1 MSDYQEEISSTHD
14 LLPDEV
20 EQFSKLAEEIT
31 SQFKDQHTPSAPSS
45 DDNGYIVVPSQQQ
58 PVAAAAAA
66 YTAENSPQDEDTVLK
81 KADTSSNAQS
91 STGFKACPYYFLG
104 LSSLSKVHIPP
115 KVQDLLL
122 WKCPKY
128 TGAVFGSTLVVLLSL
143 ATFTLLTVLSSL
155 LLLALT
161 GVGAY
166 RFYLSVLF
174 RIKGTYDDTFDQIS
188 STDFSLPKD
197 KIQELA
203 RLLDTDINRV
213 INQLKS
219 IILWD
224 NLATSTVAFFVVY
237 LVYCVA
243 SVFNTITLLI
253 LVHLAAFS
261 LPKVYQV
268 YQVQIDQT
276 IHQATEFAH
285 KTADDIMAKLPFLKK
300 KVQ

>member
-1 MSDYQEEISSTHD
+1 MSDYQTEGSSTHD

-31 SQFKDQHTPSAPSS
+31 NQFKEQHTPSAPPS

-58 PVAAAAAA
+58 PAAASAAAAPTTTESSAHVEEPVVKK
-66 YTAENSPQDEDTVLK
+66 TAD
-81 KADTSSNAQS
+81 ASSCH
-91 STGFKACPYYFLG
+91 ACPYYFLG

>member
-1 MSDYQEEISSTHD
+1 MSDYQEESSSTHD

-31 SQFKDQHTPSAPSS
+31 SQFKEQHTPSAPPS

-58 PVAAAAAA
+58 QPVATAAA
-66 YTAENSPQDEDTVLK
+66 ESSPHEEDTVVLK
-81 KADTSSNAQS
+81 KADASNAQS
-91 STGFKACPYYFLG
+91 TTGCNTCPYYFL
-104 LSSLSKVHIPP
+104 VE
-115 KVQDLLL
+115 DLLL

-128 TGAVFGSTLVVLLSL
+128 SGAVFGSTLVVLLSL
-143 ATFTLLTVLSSL
+143 ATFTLLSVVSTL

-174 RIKGTYDDTFDQIS
+174 RIKGTYDDIFDKIS

-224 NLATSTVAFFVVY
+224 NLATSAVAYFVVY

-268 YQVQIDQT
+268 YKVQIDQT
-276 IHQATEFAH
+276 IQQATEFAH
-285 KTADDIMAKLPFLKK
+285 KTAEDIMAKLPFLKK

>member
-1 MSDYQEEISSTHD
+1 MSDYQEESSSTHD

-31 SQFKDQHTPSAPSS
+31 SQFKEQHTPSAPPS

-58 PVAAAAAA
+58 QPVATAAV
-66 YTAENSPQDEDTVLK
+66 ESSPHEEDTVVLK
-81 KADTSSNAQS
+81 KADASNAQS
-91 STGFKACPYYFLG
+91 TTGCNTCPYYFLG

-115 KVQDLLL
+115 KVEDLLL

-128 TGAVFGSTLVVLLSL
+128 SGAVFGSTLVVLLSL
-143 ATFTLLTVLSSL
+143 ATFTLLSVVSTL

-174 RIKGTYDDTFDQIS
+174 RIKGTYDDTFDKIS

-224 NLATSTVAFFVVY
+224 NLATSAVAYFVVY

-268 YQVQIDQT
+268 YKVQIDQT
-276 IHQATEFAH
+276 IQQATEFAH
-285 KTADDIMAKLPFLKK
+285 KTAEDIMAKLPFLKK